1 MKRLFALVAAV
12 LLIAATA
19 APALAVQASVAPAAC
34 PLPQGKGFPD
44 VTLTGKLTSSQAAY
58 LGLPTEK
65 IPAPIGAIQA
75 EALIVEVF
83 SMYCPFCQK
92 EAPTVNALFELI
104 ELRGLSQ
111 RVKIIG
117 IGAGNSD
124 TEVDVFRKK
133 YAVPFPLFSDAS
145 FDVHK
150 RLGEVGTPFFYVLI
164 KNADGSFN
172 VLETN
177 LGCMTS
183 PQEFLAEVLQKAR
196 L

>member
-1 MKRLFALVAAV
+1 MKQLFALFAAA
-12 LLIAATA
+12 LLVTSMAG
-19 APALAVQASVAPAAC
+19 PALAIEASLAPAAC

-44 VTLTGKLTSSQAAY
+44 VTLSGALTPSQTAY
-58 LGLPTEK
+58 LGLPSDK
-65 IPAPIGAIQA
+65 LPAPISAIQT

-83 SMYCPFCQK
+83 SMYCPYCQK

-104 ELRGLSQ
+104 QLRGLSQ

-124 TEVDVFRKK
+124 AEVEVFRKK

-145 FDVHK
+145 FAVHK
-150 RLGEVGTPFFYVLI
+150 RLGEVGTPFFYVLV
-164 KNADGSFN
+164 KNADGSFK
-172 VLETN
+172 VLEAN

-183 PQEFLAEVLQKAR
+183 PQEFLAEVIQKAG

>member
-1 MKRLFALVAAV
+1 MKRLFALFAAI
-12 LLIAATA
+12 LLVAATA
-19 APALAVQASVAPAAC
+19 SPTLAVEASVAPAAC

-44 VTLTGKLTSSQAAY
+44 VTLSGVLPPSQAVY
-58 LGLPTEK
+58 LGLASEK
-65 IPAPIGAIQA
+65 IPAPISAIQA

-124 TEVDVFRKK
+124 AEVEIFRKK

-145 FDVHK
+145 FAVHK
-150 RLGEVGTPFFYVLI
+150 RLGEVGTPFFYVLV
-164 KNADGSFN
+164 KNADGSFK
-172 VLETN
+172 VLEAN

-183 PQEFLAEVLQKAR
+183 PEEFLAEVIQKAG